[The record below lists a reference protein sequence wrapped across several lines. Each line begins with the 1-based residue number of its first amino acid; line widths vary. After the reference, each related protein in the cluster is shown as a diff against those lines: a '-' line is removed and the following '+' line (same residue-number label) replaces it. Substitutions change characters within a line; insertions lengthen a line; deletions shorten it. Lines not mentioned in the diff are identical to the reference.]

1 MTFQFDSLQAFL
13 YMDGHGV
20 FVWSVMAI
28 SLTVFIGLVV
38 WPLRAHRQALLEQQ
52 RLARIDEARRKQQ
65 AVSSAPTPSN

>member
-13 YMDGHGV
+13 HMDGHGV

-28 SLTVFIGLVV
+28 SLAVFVGLVV

-52 RLARIDEARRKQQ
+52 RLARIDAARRKQQ
-65 AVSSAPTPSN
+65 PVSSAPTSSN